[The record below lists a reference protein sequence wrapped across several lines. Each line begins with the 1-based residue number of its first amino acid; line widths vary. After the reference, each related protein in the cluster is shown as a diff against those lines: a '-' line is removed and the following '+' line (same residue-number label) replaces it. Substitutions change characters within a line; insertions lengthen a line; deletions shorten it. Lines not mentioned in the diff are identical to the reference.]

1 MKFFIVTFS
10 LLAIAFANH
19 MEQQSSSEE
28 SVNISQE
35 KFKQEKNV
43 VILPSEENIC
53 STLCQETTKNAPEM
67 ESSSISSSEESAEV
81 PTEKKNSQFEQKL
94 NFFQCLQALSQNQ
107 IAMNPWDQIKICA
120 HPIIPTLQYKQKKD
134 MVEHTRQETPKKTI
148 DMESTDV
155 FTEKT
160 EMTEEEKNLIKYL
173 NIVKQ
178 VTWPQYLQVDH
189 QYKKTMNPWNHV
201 VINPYE
207 VIFAQRYL

>member
-43 VILPSEENIC
+43 VILPSEE
-53 STLCQETTKNAPEM
+53 TTKCPEM
-67 ESSSISSSEESAEV
+67 ESAEV
-81 PTEKKNSQFEQKL
+81 PTEESASFSQE
-94 NFFQCLQALSQNQ
+94 
-107 IAMNPWDQIKICA
+107 
-120 HPIIPTLQYKQKKD
+120 QYKQKKD
-134 MVEHTRQETPKKTI
+134 MVEHTRQ
-148 DMESTDV
+148 
-155 FTEKT
+155 KT

-189 QYKKTMNPWNHV
+189 QYQKTMNPWNHV

-207 VIFAQRYL
+207 VIFAQV

>member
-43 VILPSEENIC
+43 VILPSEE
-53 STLCQETTKNAPEM
+53 
-67 ESSSISSSEESAEV
+67 SAEV
-81 PTEKKNSQFEQKL
+81 PTEESASFSQE
-94 NFFQCLQALSQNQ
+94 
-107 IAMNPWDQIKICA
+107 
-120 HPIIPTLQYKQKKD
+120 QYKQKKD
-134 MVEHTRQETPKKTI
+134 MVEHTRQ
-148 DMESTDV
+148 
-155 FTEKT
+155 KT

-189 QYKKTMNPWNHV
+189 QYQKTMNPWNHV

-207 VIFAQRYL
+207 VIFAQV